1 MQWLVTVRGCRV
13 LRKSLRNQ
21 GRLDLDSSHQRRYE
35 QLYHFRGKIMKA
47 LILIDDHFEEL
58 SLFLPKCRLEE
69 EGVEVVLASPLMH
82 TLTGQHGYA
91 IEPEIAIHDLN
102 VTDFSLLVIV
112 DGPAVEKLRLREEAV
127 DVARTFVQEGWP
139 VAAIGHGLQL
149 LISAG
154 ALDGKSVTCSPGIRD
169 DVRAVGASYRD
180 EAVISDGNLLTC
192 RGCDDLA
199 ELNKA
204 IMKLLKAQLA

>member
-1 MQWLVTVRGCRV
+1 
-13 LRKSLRNQ
+13 
-21 GRLDLDSSHQRRYE
+21 
-35 QLYHFRGKIMKA
+35 MKA
-47 LILIDDHFEEL
+47 LILIADQFEEL

-69 EGVEVVLASPLMH
+69 EDIEVVLASPLMH
-82 TLTGQHGYA
+82 TLTGRHGYVV
-91 IEPEIAIHDLN
+91 EPEIAIHDLN

-192 RGCDDLA
+192 RSCDDLA
-199 ELNKA
+199 EFNKA
-204 IMKLLKAQLA
+204 LMKMLKAQVG